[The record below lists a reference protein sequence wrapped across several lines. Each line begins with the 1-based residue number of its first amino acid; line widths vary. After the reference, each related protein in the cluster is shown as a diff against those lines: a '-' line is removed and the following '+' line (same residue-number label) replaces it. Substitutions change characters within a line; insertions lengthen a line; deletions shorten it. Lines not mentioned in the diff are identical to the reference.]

1 MQSSFKGH
9 FLFSGYEL
17 DIRKSSSSEKD
28 IEGLKR
34 RERFDVEN
42 FTTKYYMYLA
52 YK

>member
-1 MQSSFKGH
+1 MQGSFKGR

-17 DIRKSSSSEKD
+17 HIRKSSSSEKD

-42 FTTKYYMYLA
+42 FATQYYMCLA